1 MKKTL
6 LALTLG
12 FLSTFSHAQALTDYL
27 ENKLIDVVLR
37 GQAFSEASPA
47 SLYVA
52 LFTSACSDTAGGTE
66 VSGGGYARVAI
77 ARSDSAWKS
86 TNGTTSGASTG
97 TGGNSTN
104 AGAINFGTTSA
115 PWGTVTHWGL
125 YDATSAGNL
134 WICGTL
140 TSQSIPSGATVQFNT
155 DALSVTVQ

>member
-1 MKKTL
+1 MKKIF

-12 FLSTFSHAQALTDYL
+12 LMSTLASAQALTDYM

-37 GQAFSEASPA
+37 GTAFSESAPA

-77 ARSDSAWKS
+77 ARSVSAWKS
-86 TNGTTSGASTG
+86 TNGATSGASTG
-97 TGGNSTN
+97 TGGASTN
-104 AGAINFGTTSA
+104 AGVVNFGTTSA
-115 PWGTVTHWGL
+115 SWGTVTHWGL
-125 YDATSAGNL
+125 YDASSAGNL

-140 TSQSIPSGATVQFNT
+140 TNQTIPSGATVQFNA
-155 DALSVTVQ
+155 DALSVTIQ

>member
-1 MKKTL
+1 MKKIL
-6 LALTLG
+6 LALAMGLMSTLAG
-12 FLSTFSHAQALTDYL
+12 AQALTDYM

-37 GQAFSEASPA
+37 GTAFSESAPA

-77 ARSDSAWKS
+77 ARSVSAWKS

-97 TGGNSTN
+97 TSGASTN
-104 AGAINFGTTSA
+104 AGVINFGTTSA
-115 PWGTVTHWGL
+115 SWGTVTHWGL

-140 TSQSIPSGATVQFNT
+140 TSQTIPSGATVQFNA
-155 DALSVTVQ
+155 DALSVTIQ